1 MSFVSNGAPWARRAP
16 LLLAPLLLLAGC
28 ARTIVDAD
36 VTGEVRGRILRTG
49 GAPVPGAEVRAH
61 VLDPTCTREAHRTK
75 LANSDAQG
83 HYSVSI
89 ATFGSSRQHCV
100 RLEVLPPAG
109 SGLAPATVADR
120 QLDLLPGPGG
130 VLEIDVQL
138 SPATTS

>member
-1 MSFVSNGAPWARRAP
+1 MPLSSRSAAGARRAT

-36 VTGEVRGRILRTG
+36 VSAEVRGRILRAG

-61 VLDPTCTREAHRTK
+61 VLDPTCTREAHPTK
-75 LANSDAQG
+75 LAKSDAQG
-83 HYSVSI
+83 HYSLSI
-89 ATFGSSRQHCV
+89 ATFGTSREHCL

-138 SPATTS
+138 SPATTG

>member
-1 MSFVSNGAPWARRAP
+1 MPLSCGSAARARRAT

-28 ARTIVDAD
+28 ARTIVDSD
-36 VTGEVRGRILRTG
+36 VSAEVRGRILRAG
-49 GAPVPGAEVRAH
+49 GAPVPNAEVRAH
-61 VLDPTCTREAHRTK
+61 MLDPTCSREAHPTK

-89 ATFGSSRQHCV
+89 ATFGTARQHCL

-120 QLDLLPGPGG
+120 QLELLPGPGG

-138 SPATTS
+138 SPATTD